1 MTLPPDI
8 DGDFDDWNL
17 NAGVLLDA
25 TTASTVRP
33 TDVPPP
39 APADVSARI
48 WAAWDN
54 SFLYIAAR
62 VWDDVLISD
71 SPDVWHDDELE
82 FGFDGALD
90 GVFDGLDDHQITIN
104 ADGRVFDFGYID
116 LNGLVQRF
124 VATLDD
130 GYQVEMAIPLA
141 ILQPPG
147 WGAGWTAGFNIGLHD
162 DDDGGNWDHYLI
174 WQGSSTNSQAGD
186 FGRLV
191 LEGGCHPADVQP
203 NSDHSNTDA
212 CDGDVDIADV
222 QRVAGCWLQPIGPAC
237 PAALDPNGS
246 GAIDLADVVFSAGF
260 WGWRQ

>member
-1 MTLPPDI
+1 MTLPPEI

-39 APADVSARI
+39 APADNSARI

-54 SFLYIAAR
+54 SVLYIAAR
-62 VWDDVLISD
+62 VWDDVLVSD
-71 SPDVWHDDELE
+71 SSAVWHDDELE
-82 FGFDGALD
+82 FGFDTALD
-90 GVFDGLDDHQITIN
+90 GEFGPDDHQITVN
-104 ADGRVFDFGYID
+104 ADGRVTD
-116 LNGLVQRF
+116 LGSIY
-124 VATLDD
+124 LDDTELPRAIQVLSD

-141 ILQPPG
+141 ILEPPG

-191 LEGGCHPADVQP
+191 LEGGCHRADVQP
-203 NSDHSNTDA
+203 NSDHSNTET

-237 PAALDPNGS
+237 PAALDLNGS
-246 GAIDLADVVFSAGF
+246 GAIDLADVVFSVDY